1 MLRKFLSTLIL
12 VLLPLYV
19 AAQSMTDTEV
29 LKFIQKEYSKGTSQ
43 TEILTKLLKKGVT
56 TAQLQRIR
64 KKYNKQQELLKKTKT
79 EEDEKDETRLKESTR
94 LKDKSKK
101 SKGTGR
107 LEDKTQTSKYM
118 QEELDLFEG
127 DSLYIEEE
135 EKPEKE
141 IFGHNIFNNELLTF
155 EPGINLSAP
164 ANYRLGTGDNVVIE
178 IWGASQQT
186 IETEVSSEGTVT
198 IEGVGPV
205 RIAGMT
211 VTQANSA
218 LKSSIGQYFKGSNI
232 QLSVQDSRTVNVQV
246 LGEVKTPGT
255 YTLSALSSAFNA
267 LYSAGGIS
275 EVGSLRDI
283 RVYRAGKM
291 ISKIDVY
298 EYIFHG
304 SSKGDVQLQDNDV
317 VVVGAYKCLVNI
329 VGGVKRPMYYE
340 MRETESVGTLIEYAG
355 GFTGDAVKDNVTLVR
370 KSGSINSIFTV
381 DEFQLNNFLVH
392 DADSVNV
399 NILLTSDYSNLLEIK
414 GAVERPGSYQLG
426 DNITTLKDLV
436 AAAGGLKRDA
446 FTTRVIIHRKR
457 ADKTLEVHNVNIG
470 DIMEGR
476 APDFALQKDDAVF
489 IPNVTDMKGEQTLS
503 IDGEVREPG
512 EYVYAD
518 NTTIEDLILMAGGLT
533 ESASVAKVDVFRRI
547 SNPSAT
553 EESDYITEN
562 FSFPI
567 KEGFGIDGEK
577 GFVLQ
582 PYDQVMVR
590 KSPVYSTQENVTIR
604 GFVNFPGK
612 YSMSNKHYKLTD
624 LIKDAGGLSKFGY
637 AKGARLR
644 RQLNDEERMIREQ
657 TIKAQQIDI
666 LEAATSADKDFNKE
680 LVDSL
685 LSLKINQGSTYLVA
699 INLDEAL
706 KHPES
711 EDNIDLRKGDVLFV
725 PQFSNTVK
733 VSGAVGYSVSMQYKE
748 DEPLSYYIKHAGGYD
763 DRAKKKGVYS
773 IALNGEVT
781 QLKSSSRKG
790 IEPGCEIV
798 VPTKTAEKKGMSTA
812 EILSI
817 GSSAASI
824 AAVIATIANLLK
836 K

>member
-1 MLRKFLSTLIL
+1 
-12 VLLPLYV
+12 
-19 AAQSMTDTEV
+19 MTDAQV
-29 LKFIQKEYSKGTSQ
+29 IKFIQKEYTKGSSQ
-43 TEILTKLLKKGVT
+43 TQIVTKLLKQGVT
-56 TAQLQRIR
+56 TAQLQRVR
-64 KKYNKQQELLKKTKT
+64 KKYNKQQELLKQQQT
-79 EEDEKDETRLKESTR
+79 EEDEKDAERIKEDTR
-94 LKDKSKK
+94 KK
-101 SKGTGR
+101 TGTGKID
-107 LEDKTQTSKYM
+107 DKKQVSKYM
-118 QEELDLFEG
+118 QEELELFEG
-127 DSLYIEEE
+127 DSLYFEEE
-135 EKPEKE
+135 EKEKE

-155 EPGINLSAP
+155 EPGTNMSAP

-186 IETEVSSEGTVT
+186 IETVVSSEGTVT

-205 RIAGMT
+205 RIGGMT

-218 LKSSIGQYFKGSNI
+218 LKSSIGQYYKGSNI
-232 QLSVQDSRTVNVQV
+232 MLSVQDSRTINVQV

-255 YTLSALSSAFNA
+255 YTLSALCSAFNA

-283 RVYRAGKM
+283 RVYRSGRV

-298 EYIFHG
+298 DYIFHG
-304 SSKGDVQLQDNDV
+304 NSAGDVQLQDNDV

-340 MRETESVGTLIEYAG
+340 MRDTESVGTLIEYAG
-355 GFTGDAVKDNVTLVR
+355 GFTGDAVKENVAVIR
-370 KSGSINSIFTV
+370 KSGSMNSIFTV

-399 NILLTSDYSNLLEIK
+399 GVVQTSDYSNLLEIK
-414 GAVERPGSYQLG
+414 GAVERPGSYQLS
-426 DNITTLKDLV
+426 DNISTIKDLI

-446 FTTRVIIHRKR
+446 FTNRVIIHRKK
-457 ADKTLEVHNVNIG
+457 ADRTLEVHNVNIG
-470 DIMEGR
+470 DIMDGK
-476 APDFALQKDDAVF
+476 APDFPLQKDDEVF
-489 IPNVTDMKGEQTLS
+489 IPNITDMRGEQILS

-512 EYVYAD
+512 DYVYAD
-518 NTTIEDLILMAGGLT
+518 NTTVEDLILMAGGLT
-533 ESASVAKVDVFRRI
+533 ESASLAKVDVYRRV
-547 SNPSAT
+547 SNPKAT
-553 EESDYITEN
+553 EEMDNITEN
-562 FSFPI
+562 FSFSI
-567 KEGFGIDGEK
+567 KEGFVIDGEP
-577 GFVLQ
+577 GFVLK

-590 KSPVYSTQENVTIR
+590 KSPVYSTQENVIVR
-604 GFVNFPGK
+604 GYVNFPGK

-624 LIKDAGGLSKFGY
+624 LIKDAGGISKFGY
-637 AKGARLR
+637 SKGARLR
-644 RQLNDEERMIREQ
+644 RQMNDEERMIREQ

-666 LEAATSADKDFNKE
+666 LEAATNADKDFNKE

-685 LSLKINQGSTYLVA
+685 LSLKNNQGSTYLVA
-699 INLDEAL
+699 INLEKAMNDPSSDE
-706 KHPES
+706 
-711 EDNIDLRKGDVLFV
+711 NIDLREGDVLFV
-725 PQFSNTVK
+725 PQYSNTVK

-748 DEPLSYYIKHAGGYD
+748 GEPLSYYIKHAGGYD

-773 IALNGEVT
+773 IALNGQVT
-781 QLKSSSRKG
+781 QLKNSSKKG

-824 AAVIATIANLLK
+824 AAVIATLANVLK